1 MKTLYFPRKQYF
13 LRFTLA
19 LLSFL
24 CVVFTWFPAFSLQ
37 GQVKNIPKDASIG
50 TLQKQQQQINKQ
62 RTEVNQE
69 NNRLGNLQNVAQDR
83 LNGLQQNLQITDT
96 QIQDSEN
103 RLKLATER
111 LEQLQVDLSM
121 AERSFKNRQEATVGR
136 LRFLQRSTASHG
148 WTVLLQSQ
156 SINDFLSRR
165 RNLKMV
171 YQADQQILA
180 KLTEEANRIV
190 EQKTTVEQVKNEIS
204 LIRSSLLAQ
213 KSDYQSQAA
222 SQAELIERL
231 NNDRLALSAAQTQL
245 EQDSI
250 AIGNLIQ
257 QKVAAA
263 KAREAAQK
271 ALGKRFTEGTGIFGF
286 PSDAPISSP
295 FGYRTHPVLGYRRL
309 HGGIDFAGAYGSPI
323 RAADAG
329 TVIFAGWYGGYG
341 NAIIVS
347 HGKGITTLYGHCSQL
362 FVSEGQTVARGQHI
376 AAVGST
382 GLSTGPHLHFEV
394 RIDGTPTDP
403 AAYL

>member
-1 MKTLYFPRKQYF
+1 MKAIYIPKRWNH
-13 LRFTLA
+13 LRFTLV
-19 LLSFL
+19 LLCIL
-24 CVVFTWFPAFSLQ
+24 CVILIWFPALSLQ
-37 GQVKNIPKDASIG
+37 TQAKNTSIDA
-50 TLQKQQQQINKQ
+50 LQKQQQQLKLQ
-62 RTEVNQE
+62 RGQVSQE
-69 NNRLGNLQNVAQDR
+69 RNRLDNLQNVAQDR
-83 LNGLQQNLQITDT
+83 LSNLEQNLQTTTT

-111 LEQLQVDLSM
+111 LEQLQADLSV
-121 AERSFKNRQEATVGR
+121 AERSFKERQDATVGR

-148 WTVLLQSQ
+148 WTVLLQSR

-165 RNLKMV
+165 RHLKMV

-190 EQKTTVEQVKNEIS
+190 KQKTDVEQVKNEIS
-204 LIRSSLLAQ
+204 LIRQQLLAQ
-213 KSDYQSQAA
+213 KNDYQSQAA
-222 SQAELIERL
+222 SQSELIDRL
-231 NNDRLALSAAQTQL
+231 NNDRLALAAAQTQL

-257 QKVAAA
+257 QKIAAQ

-271 ALGKRFTEGTGIFGF
+271 AISKRFTEGTGIFGF

-309 HGGIDFAGAYGSPI
+309 HAGIDFAGAYGSPI

-341 NAIIVS
+341 NTVIIS
-347 HGKGITTLYGHCSQL
+347 HGKGITTLYGHSSQL
-362 FVSEGQTVARGQHI
+362 YVSEGQTVQRGQHI
-376 AAVGST
+376 AATGST

-394 RIDGTPTDP
+394 RRDGTPTDP
-403 AAYL
+403 APYL

>member
-1 MKTLYFPRKQYF
+1 MKAIYIPKRRNY

-19 LLSFL
+19 LLSIL
-24 CVVFTWFPAFSLQ
+24 CIVFTWFPALSLQ
-37 GQVKNIPKDASIG
+37 AQTKNTSIDA
-50 TLQKQQQQINKQ
+50 LQKQQQQLKLQ
-62 RTEVNQE
+62 RGQVSQE
-69 NNRLGNLQNVAQDR
+69 RNRLDNLQNVAQDR
-83 LNGLQQNLQITDT
+83 LNNLEQNLQTTTT

-111 LEQLQVDLSM
+111 LEQLIVDLSV
-121 AERSFKNRQEATVGR
+121 AERSFKERQDATVGR

-148 WTVLLQSQ
+148 WTVLLQSR

-165 RNLKMV
+165 RHLKMV

-180 KLTEEANRIV
+180 KLTEEANRII
-190 EQKTTVEQVKNEIS
+190 EQKTAVEQVKNEIS
-204 LIRSSLLAQ
+204 LIRQQLLAQ
-213 KSDYQSQAA
+213 KNDYQSQAA
-222 SQAELIERL
+222 SQSELIERL
-231 NNDRLALSAAQTQL
+231 NNDRLALAAAQTQL

-257 QKVAAA
+257 QRIAAQ
-263 KAREAAQK
+263 KAREAAEK
-271 ALGKRFTEGTGIFGF
+271 AIGKRFTEGTGIFGF

-309 HGGIDFAGAYGSPI
+309 HTGIDFAGAYGSPI

-341 NAIIVS
+341 NAVIIS
-347 HGKGITTLYGHCSQL
+347 HGKGITTLYGHSSQL
-362 FVSEGQTVARGQHI
+362 YVSEGQTVQRGQHI
-376 AAVGST
+376 AVTGST

-394 RIDGTPTDP
+394 RRDGTPTDP
-403 AAYL
+403 APYL

>member
-1 MKTLYFPRKQYF
+1 MRAIYFPRRRYY

-19 LLSFL
+19 FSCIL
-24 CVVFTWFPAFSLQ
+24 CVIFTWFPALSLQ
-37 GQVKNIPKDASIG
+37 TQIKNTSIDA
-50 TLQKQQQQINKQ
+50 LQKQQQQLKKQ
-62 RTEVNQE
+62 RGQVSQE
-69 NNRLGNLQNVAQDR
+69 RNRLGNLQNVAQDR
-83 LNGLQQNLQITDT
+83 LNGLEQNLQTTTT

-111 LEQLQVDLSM
+111 LEQLQADLTV
-121 AERSFKNRQEATVGR
+121 AERSFKERQEATVGR

-148 WTVLLQSQ
+148 WTVLLQSR

-165 RNLKMV
+165 RHLKMV

-180 KLTEEANRIV
+180 KLTEEANRII
-190 EQKTTVEQVKNEIS
+190 EQKTAVEQVKNEIS
-204 LIRSSLLAQ
+204 LIRQQLLAQ

-222 SQAELIERL
+222 SQSELIERL
-231 NNDRLALSAAQTQL
+231 NNDRLALAAAETQL
-245 EQDSI
+245 EQDSQ

-257 QKVAAA
+257 QKIAAA

-271 ALGKRFTEGTGIFGF
+271 AIGKRFTEGTGIFGF

-309 HGGIDFAGAYGSPI
+309 HAGMDFAGAYGSPI
-323 RAADAG
+323 RAADRG

-341 NAIIVS
+341 NAVIIS
-347 HGKGITTLYGHCSQL
+347 HGKGLTTLYGHCSQL
-362 FVSEGQTVARGQHI
+362 FVSEGQTVTRGQQI

-394 RIDGTPTDP
+394 RRDGTPTDP
-403 AAYL
+403 AAFL

>member
-1 MKTLYFPRKQYF
+1 MRAIYFPIRRYY

-19 LLSFL
+19 FT
-24 CVVFTWFPAFSLQ
+24 CIICIVFTWFPALCLQ
-37 GQVKNIPKDASIG
+37 TQIKNTSID
-50 TLQKQQQQINKQ
+50 TLQKQQQQLNKQ
-62 RTEVNQE
+62 RGQVSQE
-69 NNRLGNLQNVAQDR
+69 RNRLGNLQNVAQDR
-83 LNGLQQNLQITDT
+83 LNGLQQNLQTTTT

-111 LEQLQVDLSM
+111 LEQLQTDLVL
-121 AERSFKNRQEATVGR
+121 AERSFKARQEATIGR

-148 WTVLLQSQ
+148 WTVLLQSR

-165 RNLKMV
+165 RHLKMV

-180 KLTEEANRIV
+180 KLTEEANQIV
-190 EQKTTVEQVKNEIS
+190 EQKTAVEQVKNEIS
-204 LIRSSLLAQ
+204 LIRYSLLAQ

-222 SQAELIERL
+222 SQEELIQRL
-231 NNDRLALSAAQTQL
+231 NNDRLALAAAETQL
-245 EQDSI
+245 EQDSQ

-271 ALGKRFTEGTGIFGF
+271 AIGKRFTEGTGIFGF

-309 HGGIDFAGAYGSPI
+309 HAGMDFAGAYGSPI

-341 NAIIVS
+341 NAVIIS
-347 HGKGITTLYGHCSQL
+347 HGKGLTSLYGHSSQL
-362 FVSEGQTVARGQHI
+362 FVSEGQTVQRGQQI

-394 RIDGTPTDP
+394 RRDGTPTDP
-403 AAYL
+403 AVFL

>member
-1 MKTLYFPRKQYF
+1 MKAIYIPKRWNH
-13 LRFTLA
+13 LRFTLV
-19 LLSFL
+19 LLSVL
-24 CVVFTWFPAFSLQ
+24 CVILIWFPALSLQ
-37 GQVKNIPKDASIG
+37 TQAKNTSIDA
-50 TLQKQQQQINKQ
+50 LQKQQQQLKLQ
-62 RTEVNQE
+62 RGQVSQE
-69 NNRLGNLQNVAQDR
+69 RNRLDNLQNVAQDR
-83 LNGLQQNLQITDT
+83 LNNLEQNLQTTTT

-111 LEQLQVDLSM
+111 LEQLQADLSV
-121 AERSFKNRQEATVGR
+121 AERSFKERQDATVGR

-148 WTVLLQSQ
+148 WTVLLQSR

-165 RNLKMV
+165 RHLKMV

-190 EQKTTVEQVKNEIS
+190 EQKTDVEQVKNEIS
-204 LIRSSLLAQ
+204 LIRQQLLAQ
-213 KSDYQSQAA
+213 KNDYQSQAA
-222 SQAELIERL
+222 SQSELIDRL
-231 NNDRLALSAAQTQL
+231 NNDRLALAAAQTQL

-257 QKVAAA
+257 QKIAAQ
-263 KAREAAQK
+263 KAREAAEK
-271 ALGKRFTEGTGIFGF
+271 AISKRFTEGTGIFGF

-309 HGGIDFAGAYGSPI
+309 HAGIDFAGAYGSPI

-341 NAIIVS
+341 NAVIIS
-347 HGKGITTLYGHCSQL
+347 HGKGITTLYGHSSQL
-362 FVSEGQTVARGQHI
+362 FVSEGQTVQRGQQI

-394 RIDGTPTDP
+394 RLDGTPTDP
-403 AAYL
+403 APYL

>member
-1 MKTLYFPRKQYF
+1 MKAIYIPRRRNY
-13 LRFTLA
+13 LRFTFA
-19 LLSFL
+19 LLCIL
-24 CVVFTWFPAFSLQ
+24 CVIFTWLPALSQ
-37 GQVKNIPKDASIG
+37 QAQIKNTSISE
-50 TLQKQQQQINKQ
+50 LQKQQQQLKMQ
-62 RTEVNQE
+62 RGQVSQE
-69 NNRLGNLQNVAQDR
+69 RNRLDNLQNVAQDR
-83 LNGLQQNLQITDT
+83 LNNLEQNLQTTTT

-111 LEQLQVDLSM
+111 LEQLQADLAV
-121 AERSFKNRQEATVGR
+121 AERSFKERQDATVGR
-136 LRFLQRSTASHG
+136 LRFLQRTTASHG
-148 WTVLLQSQ
+148 WTVLLQSR

-165 RNLKMV
+165 RHLKMV

-190 EQKTTVEQVKNEIS
+190 EQKTAVEHVKNEIS
-204 LIRSSLLAQ
+204 LIRQQLLAQ

-222 SQAELIERL
+222 SQSELIDRL
-231 NNDRLALSAAQTQL
+231 NNDRLALAAAQTQL

-257 QKVAAA
+257 QRIAAQ
-263 KAREAAQK
+263 KAREAAEK
-271 ALGKRFTEGTGIFGF
+271 AIGKRFTEGTGIFGF

-295 FGYRTHPVLGYRRL
+295 FGYRIHPVLGYRRL
-309 HGGIDFAGAYGSPI
+309 HTGIDFAGAYGSPI

-341 NAIIVS
+341 NAVIIS
-347 HGKGITTLYGHCSQL
+347 HGKGITTLYGHSSQL
-362 FVSEGQTVARGQHI
+362 YVSEGQTVQRGQQI

-394 RIDGTPTDP
+394 RRDGTPTDP
-403 AAYL
+403 APYL

>member
-1 MKTLYFPRKQYF
+1 MKAIYIPKRRNY

-19 LLSFL
+19 LLCIL
-24 CVVFTWFPAFSLQ
+24 CIVFTWFPALSLQ
-37 GQVKNIPKDASIG
+37 TQTKNTSIDA
-50 TLQKQQQQINKQ
+50 LQKQQQQLKLQ
-62 RTEVNQE
+62 RGQVSQE
-69 NNRLGNLQNVAQDR
+69 RNRLDNLQNVAQDR
-83 LNGLQQNLQITDT
+83 LNNLEQNLQTTTT

-111 LEQLQVDLSM
+111 LEQLIADLSV
-121 AERSFKNRQEATVGR
+121 AERSFKERQNATVGR

-148 WTVLLQSQ
+148 WTVLLQSR

-165 RNLKMV
+165 QHLKMV

-190 EQKTTVEQVKNEIS
+190 EQKTAVEQVKNEIS
-204 LIRSSLLAQ
+204 LIRQQLLAQ

-222 SQAELIERL
+222 SQSELINRL
-231 NNDRLALSAAQTQL
+231 NNDRLALAAAQTQL

-257 QKVAAA
+257 QRIAAQ
-263 KAREAAQK
+263 KAREAAEK
-271 ALGKRFTEGTGIFGF
+271 AIGKRFTEGTGIFGF

-309 HGGIDFAGAYGSPI
+309 HAGIDFAGAYGSPI

-341 NAIIVS
+341 NAVIIS
-347 HGKGITTLYGHCSQL
+347 HGKGITTLYGHSSQL
-362 FVSEGQTVARGQHI
+362 FVSEGQTVQRGQQI

-394 RIDGTPTDP
+394 RKDGTPTDP
-403 AAYL
+403 APYL

>member
-1 MKTLYFPRKQYF
+1 MKSLYFPRRRYY
-13 LRFTLA
+13 LRFTLTIICILCIVYTWLPA
-19 LLSFL
+19 L
-24 CVVFTWFPAFSLQ
+24 SLQ
-37 GQVKNIPKDASIG
+37 EQTKNASIN
-50 TLQKQQQQINKQ
+50 TLQKQQQQLNKQ
-62 RTEVNQE
+62 RGEVNQE
-69 NNRLGNLQNVAQDR
+69 RNRLGNLQNVAQDR
-83 LNGLQQNLQITDT
+83 LNGLQQNLQTTTT

-111 LEQLQVDLSM
+111 LEQLQADLTV
-121 AERSFKNRQEATVGR
+121 AERSFKERQEATVGR

-148 WTVLLQSQ
+148 WGVLLQSR
-156 SINDFLSRR
+156 SINDFQRR
-165 RNLKMV
+165 RQHLKMV

-180 KLTEEANRIV
+180 KLTEEANRIT

-204 LIRSSLLAQ
+204 LIRQQLLAQ

-222 SQAELIERL
+222 SQEELIQRL
-231 NNDRLALSAAQTQL
+231 NNDRLALAAAETQL
-245 EQDSI
+245 EQDSQ

-257 QKVAAA
+257 QKIAAA

-271 ALGKRFTEGTGIFGF
+271 AISKRFTEGTGIFGF

-309 HGGIDFAGAYGSPI
+309 HAGMDFAGAYGSPI

-341 NAIIVS
+341 NAVIIS
-347 HGKGITTLYGHCSQL
+347 HGKGLTTLYGHCSQL
-362 FVSEGQTVARGQHI
+362 FVSEGQTVARGQQI

-394 RIDGTPTDP
+394 RRDGTPTDP